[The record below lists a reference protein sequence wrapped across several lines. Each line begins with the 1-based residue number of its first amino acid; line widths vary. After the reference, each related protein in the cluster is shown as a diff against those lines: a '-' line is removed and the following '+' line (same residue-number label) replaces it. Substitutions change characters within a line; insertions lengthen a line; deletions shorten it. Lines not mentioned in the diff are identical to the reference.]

1 MYKYIILHL
10 NYDSM
15 RFTYIPLFFI
25 LISFSSKA
33 QVTPKE
39 NQQMGYVLTEKD
51 SILGD
56 TIELPEII
64 ITKEKLD
71 PEAQKQFLILQNRV
85 YKVYPYAKLAADRL
99 TALNQGMARLKTN
112 REKKKYFKIVED
124 YLNNEFEERLK
135 KLSRKQGQILV
146 KLINRQTGITTYE
159 LIRTLKSGFKAFVSN
174 TTANLFDI
182 SLKKEYNPY
191 EVNEDYLIETILQR
205 AFESGRLVNQKPA
218 KPINYNQLMNQWEAK
233 AKQSKTEEAKDK

>member
-15 RFTYIPLFFI
+15 RLTSFI
-25 LISFSSKA
+25 LFILFISFSSRA

-51 SILGD
+51 SILND
-56 TIELPEII
+56 TIQLPEII
-64 ITKEKLD
+64 ISKEKKLSA
-71 PEAQKQFLILQNRV
+71 EELKQFQILENRV
-85 YKVYPYAKLAADRL
+85 YKVYPYAKLAAERL
-99 TALNQGMARLKTN
+99 TALNNGMARLKT
-112 REKKKYFKIVED
+112 RSEKKRYFKIVED

-159 LIRTLKSGFKAFVSN
+159 LIKTLKSGFKAFVSN

-182 SLKKEYNPY
+182 SLKTEYKPY
-191 EVNEDYLIETILQR
+191 DVNEDYLIETILLR

-218 KPINYNQLMNQWEAK
+218 TPIDYDDLSLKWQQRAHELNK
-233 AKQSKTEEAKDK
+233 K